1 MSEYQKG
8 SAEYRQERLK
18 EIVQDLHEGSNI
30 KAVRKRFAEL
40 IRNVSP
46 EEIAQME
53 QALIAEGVPVE
64 QVQKVCDVHV
74 QVFEQALGRQRKSR
88 VLSGHPVH
96 TYLEENK
103 AVRKVLKK
111 IRPLLRQVSRGARTE
126 EFEKELEQLKRIE
139 IHYQR

>member
-74 QVFEQALGRQRKSR
+74 QVLAGLGAPEEVQGAVGASGAYLPRRK
-88 VLSGHPVH
+88 
-96 TYLEENK
+96 
-103 AVRKVLKK
+103 
-111 IRPLLRQVSRGARTE
+111 
-126 EFEKELEQLKRIE
+126 
-139 IHYQR
+139 